1 MTEAQK
7 AVWRFAVSNPDY
19 WPLLRNNE
27 SAPELAALGGE
38 DREAFQAARHVA
50 QERAVSLLRRCWD
63 DLGRHAERTRLYRY
77 MADRPQRSTILDNK
91 MGAWLPDNKG
101 SIYLGV
107 WGSRGVLSLWA
118 TVHVAKKRIADLQA
132 AWGVGDDVHA
142 HENRC
147 SLRRPIAPDLSDAE
161 VSAEFTE
168 LYWPRLSNWLGYKTS
183 TPPDGGSEEVEAPVD
198 GVQG

>member
-7 AVWRFAVSNPDY
+7 AVWRFAVANPDY
-19 WPLLRNNE
+19 WPLLRTDE
-27 SAPELAALGGE
+27 SAPELAALGEE
-38 DREAFQAARHVA
+38 DRDAFQAARRVA
-50 QERAVSLLRRCWD
+50 QERAVLLLRRCWD
-63 DLGRHAERTRLYRY
+63 DLGERAEGTRLYAY

-101 SIYLGV
+101 SVYLGV

-132 AWGVGDDVHA
+132 AWGEGDDVLF

-147 SLRRPIAPDLSDAE
+147 SLRCPIDPEQSDAS
-161 VSAEFTE
+161 VSAAFTE
-168 LYWPRLSNWLGYKTS
+168 QYWPRLSRWIGCAAS
-183 TPPDGGSEEVEAPVD
+183 ESIDVGSEEVEAPID
-198 GVQG
+198 GVQE